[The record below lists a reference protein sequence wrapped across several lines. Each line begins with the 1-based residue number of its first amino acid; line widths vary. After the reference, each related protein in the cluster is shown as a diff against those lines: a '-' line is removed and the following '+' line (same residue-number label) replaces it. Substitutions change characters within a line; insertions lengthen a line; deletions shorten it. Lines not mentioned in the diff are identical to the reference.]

1 MVVNYSQFTKFEL
14 ICRVKELEVLLID
27 LRDKYEEIFKEYFGE
42 TDEFIESTFAEMMI
56 NNTLFKG
63 KIVDGKLS
71 IERELGLNDD

>member
-56 NNTLFKG
+56 NNTAFKG

-71 IERELGLNDD
+71 IERELGLKDD

>member
-71 IERELGLNDD
+71 IERELGLKDD